1 MAKRTRKETEHQLI
15 RQPCDLHCNVLPT
28 PGDDKSSIR
37 KLKEDDETEGVV
49 NSTRFADNQKAVKE
63 AASRVYQVCEM
74 SVGDRTKIPTVNMKT
89 IVTRCQR
96 VYEKGVALTQTA
108 KRHGESHPEV
118 VKYRG
123 NLGPLFDIC
132 SCSCLRYWV
141 DVIKLFNI
149 IS

>member
-1 MAKRTRKETEHQLI
+1 MRY
-15 RQPCDLHCNVLPT
+15 
-28 PGDDKSSIR
+28 IR

-49 NSTRFADNQKAVKE
+49 KNTRFADKQKAVKD
-63 AASRVYQVCEM
+63 AASRVYQVWEM

-108 KRHGESHPEV
+108 NRHGESHPDV

-123 NLGPLFDIC
+123 NLGTLFDIC

-149 IS
+149 VSETILNDFV